1 MRFEKRS
8 SSLMDWVFKIV
19 PVFIAVIFVM
29 VILWYG
35 FIGIVAIKLVDKV
48 QDDGLKSIVGDI
60 WEGSDAN
67 EDR

>member
-1 MRFEKRS
+1 MRFEKKS
-8 SSLMDWVFKIV
+8 SSLMDWMFKIV